1 MKNDHNGNNNNNNN
15 NNTNNKGIYIIAL
28 PLGNKANN
36 INNTCHL
43 SKWIQHEQIDT
54 PDSYC

>member
-1 MKNDHNGNNNNNNN
+1 MNNDHNGNNNNNNN

-43 SKWIQHEQIDT
+43 SK
-54 PDSYC
+54 